1 MIITFLKFIICS
13 ILIVIISK
21 NILATTLRK
30 LAQSMNLKSKTV
42 GNIAGIATSVPEL
55 LSLGIAGFTGLIDTG
70 IFNILSSNVIN
81 VLEYFLTVKING
93 NIKKM
98 KNKVI
103 IIELIIVLI
112 TIIIPVIIYVKDI
125 ELNFMIIIIF
135 LLLFCIFS
143 ITDSK
148 IHKKYLEKENEI
160 EKEQG
165 AEEKDKKQI
174 LKYIIILIGATILI
188 FITGN
193 ILSDSLETLCNNF
206 GVSQIIIGVLLG
218 IITSAPEFITF
229 NEAQKYHKKESKEQ
243 LKGVIEATNN
253 LISSNMLNL
262 FVIQSVGILIYL
274 LSYKLIFY
282 L

>member
-21 NILATTLRK
+21 NILTTTLRK
-30 LAQSMNLKSKTV
+30 LAQSMNLKSKTI

-206 GVSQIIIGVLLG
+206 GVSQIIIGILLG
-218 IITSAPEFITF
+218 VITSAPEFITF

-262 FVIQSVGILIYL
+262 LVIQSIGILIYL
-274 LSYKLIFY
+274 ISY
-282 L
+282 

>member
-21 NILATTLRK
+21 NILTTTLRK
-30 LAQSMNLKSKTV
+30 LAQSMNLKSKTI

-93 NIKKM
+93 NIKKL

-206 GVSQIIIGVLLG
+206 GVSQIIIGILLG
-218 IITSAPEFITF
+218 VITSAPEFITF

-262 FVIQSVGILIYL
+262 LVIQSIGILVYL
-274 LSYKLIFY
+274 ISY
-282 L
+282 

>member
-174 LKYIIILIGATILI
+174 LKYIITLIGATILI

-206 GVSQIIIGVLLG
+206 GVSQIIIGILLG
-218 IITSAPEFITF
+218 VITSAPEFITF

-262 FVIQSVGILIYL
+262 LVIQSIGILIYL
-274 LSYKLIFY
+274 ISY
-282 L
+282 

>member
-30 LAQSMNLKSKTV
+30 LAQSLNLKSKTV

-70 IFNILSSNVIN
+70 IFNMLSSNVIN

-112 TIIIPVIIYVKDI
+112 TIIIPVVIYVKDI
-125 ELNFMIIIIF
+125 ALNFMMIIIF

-143 ITDSK
+143 IIDSK
-148 IHKKYLEKENEI
+148 IHKKYLRKENEI

-165 AEEKDKKQI
+165 AEEKNKKQI

-206 GVSQIIIGVLLG
+206 GVSQIIIGILLG

-229 NEAQKYHKKESKEQ
+229 NEAQKYHKQGSKEQ
-243 LKGVIEATNN
+243 LNGVIEATNN

-274 LSYKLIFY
+274 ISY
-282 L
+282 

>member
-30 LAQSMNLKSKTV
+30 LAQSLNLKSKTV

-103 IIELIIVLI
+103 IIELIMVLI
-112 TIIIPVIIYVKDI
+112 TIIIPVVIYVKDI

-160 EKEQG
+160 EEQG
-165 AEEKDKKQI
+165 TEEKDKKQI

-206 GVSQIIIGVLLG
+206 GVSQIIIGILLG

-229 NEAQKYHKKESKEQ
+229 NEAQKYHKKGSKEQ

-262 FVIQSVGILIYL
+262 FVIQSAGILIYL
-274 LSYKLIFY
+274 LSY
-282 L
+282 

>member
-13 ILIVIISK
+13 ILIVIIAK

-143 ITDSK
+143 ITDSE
-148 IHKKYLEKENEI
+148 IHKKYLGKENEI
-160 EKEQG
+160 EKKQG
-165 AEEKDKKQI
+165 TEEKDKKQI

-188 FITGN
+188 FIIGN

-206 GVSQIIIGVLLG
+206 GVSQIIIGILLG
-218 IITSAPEFITF
+218 VITSAPEFITF

-262 FVIQSVGILIYL
+262 FVIQSIGILIYL
-274 LSYKLIFY
+274 LSY
-282 L
+282 

>member
-30 LAQSMNLKSKTV
+30 LAQSMNLKSKTI

-112 TIIIPVIIYVKDI
+112 TIIIPVVIYVKDI

-143 ITDSK
+143 IIDSK

-160 EKEQG
+160 EEEQG
-165 AEEKDKKQI
+165 TEEKDKKQI
-174 LKYIIILIGATILI
+174 LKYTIILIGATILI

-206 GVSQIIIGVLLG
+206 GVSQIIIGILLG
-218 IITSAPEFITF
+218 VITSAPEFITF

-262 FVIQSVGILIYL
+262 LVIQSIGILIYL
-274 LSYKLIFY
+274 ISY
-282 L
+282 

>member
-165 AEEKDKKQI
+165 AEKKDKKQI

-206 GVSQIIIGVLLG
+206 GVSQIIIGILLG
-218 IITSAPEFITF
+218 VITSAPEFITF

-262 FVIQSVGILIYL
+262 LVIQSIGILIYL
-274 LSYKLIFY
+274 ISY
-282 L
+282 

>member
-30 LAQSMNLKSKTV
+30 LAQSLNLKSKTV
-42 GNIAGIATSVPEL
+42 GNIAGIATSVPEV

-93 NIKKM
+93 NIKKL

-206 GVSQIIIGVLLG
+206 GVSQIIIGILLG
-218 IITSAPEFITF
+218 VITSAPEFITF

-274 LSYKLIFY
+274 ISY
-282 L
+282 

>member
-93 NIKKM
+93 NIKKL

-112 TIIIPVIIYVKDI
+112 TIIIPVVIYVKDI
-125 ELNFMIIIIF
+125 ELNFMMIIIF

-143 ITDSK
+143 IIDSK
-148 IHKKYLEKENEI
+148 IHKKYLGKENEI
-160 EKEQG
+160 EEEQG
-165 AEEKDKKQI
+165 AERKDKKQI

-206 GVSQIIIGVLLG
+206 GVSQIIIGILLG

-262 FVIQSVGILIYL
+262 LVIQSIGILIYL
-274 LSYKLIFY
+274 IR
-282 L
+282 

>member
-42 GNIAGIATSVPEL
+42 GNITGIATSVPEL

-160 EKEQG
+160 EKKQG

-206 GVSQIIIGVLLG
+206 GVSQIIIGILLG
-218 IITSAPEFITF
+218 VITSAPEFITF

-262 FVIQSVGILIYL
+262 LVIQSIGILIYL
-274 LSYKLIFY
+274 ISY
-282 L
+282 

>member
-30 LAQSMNLKSKTV
+30 LAQSMNLKSKTI

-93 NIKKM
+93 NIKKL

-112 TIIIPVIIYVKDI
+112 TIIIPVVIYIKDI

-135 LLLFCIFS
+135 LLLFCVFS
-143 ITDSK
+143 IIDSK

-160 EKEQG
+160 EEEQG
-165 AEEKDKKQI
+165 KEEKDKKQI

-206 GVSQIIIGVLLG
+206 GVSQIIIGILLG
-218 IITSAPEFITF
+218 VITSAPEFITF

-262 FVIQSVGILIYL
+262 FVIQSAGILIYM
-274 LSYKLIFY
+274 LSY
-282 L
+282 

>member
-206 GVSQIIIGVLLG
+206 GVSQIIIGILLG
-218 IITSAPEFITF
+218 VITSAPEFITF

-262 FVIQSVGILIYL
+262 LVIQSIGILIYL
-274 LSYKLIFY
+274 MSY
-282 L
+282 

>member
-21 NILATTLRK
+21 NILVTTLRK

-112 TIIIPVIIYVKDI
+112 TIIIPVVIYVKDI
-125 ELNFMIIIIF
+125 ALNFMMIIIF

-143 ITDSK
+143 IIDSK
-148 IHKKYLEKENEI
+148 IHKKYLRKENEI

-165 AEEKDKKQI
+165 AEEKNKKQI

-206 GVSQIIIGVLLG
+206 GVSQIIIGILLG
-218 IITSAPEFITF
+218 VITSAPEFITF

-262 FVIQSVGILIYL
+262 LVIQSIGILIYL
-274 LSYKLIFY
+274 ISY
-282 L
+282 

>member
-21 NILATTLRK
+21 NILVTTLRK

-206 GVSQIIIGVLLG
+206 GVSQIIIGILLG

-274 LSYKLIFY
+274 ISY
-282 L
+282 

>member
-112 TIIIPVIIYVKDI
+112 TIIIPVVIYVKDI
-125 ELNFMIIIIF
+125 ALNFMMIIIF

-143 ITDSK
+143 IIDSK
-148 IHKKYLEKENEI
+148 IHKKYLRKENEI

-165 AEEKDKKQI
+165 AEEKNKKQI

-206 GVSQIIIGVLLG
+206 GVSQIIIGILLG
-218 IITSAPEFITF
+218 VITSAPEFITF

-262 FVIQSVGILIYL
+262 LVIQSIGILIYL
-274 LSYKLIFY
+274 ISY
-282 L
+282 

>member
-143 ITDSK
+143 MTDSK
-148 IHKKYLEKENEI
+148 IHKKYLGKENEI
-160 EKEQG
+160 EKKQG
-165 AEEKDKKQI
+165 AEEKNKKQI

-188 FITGN
+188 FIIGN

-206 GVSQIIIGVLLG
+206 GVSQIIIGILLG
-218 IITSAPEFITF
+218 VITSAPEFITF

-262 FVIQSVGILIYL
+262 FVIQSIGILIYL
-274 LSYKLIFY
+274 LSY
-282 L
+282 

>member
-93 NIKKM
+93 NIKKL

-112 TIIIPVIIYVKDI
+112 TIIIPVVIYVKDI
-125 ELNFMIIIIF
+125 ELNFMMIIIF

-143 ITDSK
+143 IIDSK
-148 IHKKYLEKENEI
+148 IHKKYLGKENEI
-160 EKEQG
+160 EEEQG
-165 AEEKDKKQI
+165 AKETDKKQI

-206 GVSQIIIGVLLG
+206 GVSQIIIGILLG

-262 FVIQSVGILIYL
+262 FVIQSIGILIYIL
-274 LSYKLIFY
+274 K
-282 L
+282 

>member
-21 NILATTLRK
+21 NILTTTLRK
-30 LAQSMNLKSKTV
+30 LAQSMNLKSKTI

-206 GVSQIIIGVLLG
+206 GVSQIIIGILLG
-218 IITSAPEFITF
+218 VITSAPEFITF

-262 FVIQSVGILIYL
+262 LVIQSIGILVYL
-274 LSYKLIFY
+274 ISY
-282 L
+282 

>member
-1 MIITFLKFIICS
+1 MIIIFLKFIICS

-30 LAQSMNLKSKTV
+30 LAQSLNLKSKTV

-103 IIELIIVLI
+103 IIELIMVLI
-112 TIIIPVIIYVKDI
+112 TIIIPVVIYVKDI
-125 ELNFMIIIIF
+125 ALNFIMIIIF
-135 LLLFCIFS
+135 LVLFCIFS
-143 ITDSK
+143 IIDSK
-148 IHKKYLEKENEI
+148 IHKKYLRKENEI

-174 LKYIIILIGATILI
+174 FKYIIILIGATILI

-206 GVSQIIIGVLLG
+206 GVSRIIIGILLG

-229 NEAQKYHKKESKEQ
+229 NEAQKYHKKGSKEQ

-274 LSYKLIFY
+274 IS
-282 L
+282 

>member
-165 AEEKDKKQI
+165 TEEKDKKQI

-206 GVSQIIIGVLLG
+206 GVSQIIIGILLG
-218 IITSAPEFITF
+218 VITSAPEFITF
-229 NEAQKYHKKESKEQ
+229 NEAQKYHKKGSKEQ

-262 FVIQSVGILIYL
+262 FVIQSAGILIYL
-274 LSYKLIFY
+274 LSY
-282 L
+282 

>member
-30 LAQSMNLKSKTV
+30 LAESLNLKSKTV

-70 IFNILSSNVIN
+70 IFNIFSSNAIN

-93 NIKKM
+93 NIKKL

-112 TIIIPVIIYVKDI
+112 TIIIPVVIYVKDI
-125 ELNFMIIIIF
+125 ALNFIMIIIF
-135 LLLFCIFS
+135 LVLFCIFS
-143 ITDSK
+143 IIDSK
-148 IHKKYLEKENEI
+148 IHKKYLRKENEI
-160 EKEQG
+160 KKEQG

-193 ILSDSLETLCNNF
+193 ILSNSLEILCNNF
-206 GVSQIIIGVLLG
+206 GVSQIIIGILLG

-262 FVIQSVGILIYL
+262 LVIQSIGILIYL
-274 LSYKLIFY
+274 ISY
-282 L
+282 

>member
-206 GVSQIIIGVLLG
+206 GVSQIIIGILLG
-218 IITSAPEFITF
+218 VITSAPEFITF

-262 FVIQSVGILIYL
+262 LVIQSIVILIYL
-274 LSYKLIFY
+274 ISY
-282 L
+282 

>member
-160 EKEQG
+160 EKKQG
-165 AEEKDKKQI
+165 VEEKDKKQI

-206 GVSQIIIGVLLG
+206 GVSQIIIGILLG
-218 IITSAPEFITF
+218 VITSAPEFITF

-262 FVIQSVGILIYL
+262 LVIQSIGILIYL
-274 LSYKLIFY
+274 ISY
-282 L
+282 

>member
-21 NILATTLRK
+21 NILVTTLRK

-55 LSLGIAGFTGLIDTG
+55 LSLGISGFTGLIDTG

-206 GVSQIIIGVLLG
+206 GVSQIIIGILLG
-218 IITSAPEFITF
+218 VITSAPEFITF

-262 FVIQSVGILIYL
+262 LVIQSIGILIYL
-274 LSYKLIFY
+274 ISY
-282 L
+282 

>member
-42 GNIAGIATSVPEL
+42 GNIAGIATSIPEL

-93 NIKKM
+93 NIKKL

-112 TIIIPVIIYVKDI
+112 TIIIPVVIYVKDI

-148 IHKKYLEKENEI
+148 IHKKYLGKENEI
-160 EKEQG
+160 EEEQG
-165 AEEKDKKQI
+165 TEEKDKKQI
-174 LKYIIILIGATILI
+174 LKYIIILIGAAILI

-206 GVSQIIIGVLLG
+206 GVSQIIIGILLG

-274 LSYKLIFY
+274 IR
-282 L
+282 

>member
-42 GNIAGIATSVPEL
+42 GNIAGIATSAPEL

-93 NIKKM
+93 NIKKL

-112 TIIIPVIIYVKDI
+112 TIIIPVVIYVKDI
-125 ELNFMIIIIF
+125 ELNFMMIIIF
-135 LLLFCIFS
+135 LVLFCIFS
-143 ITDSK
+143 IIDNK
-148 IHKKYLEKENEI
+148 IHKKYLGKENEI
-160 EKEQG
+160 EEEQG

-206 GVSQIIIGVLLG
+206 GVSQIIIGILLG

-262 FVIQSVGILIYL
+262 FVIQSIGILIYL
-274 LSYKLIFY
+274 IR
-282 L
+282 

>member
-55 LSLGIAGFTGLIDTG
+55 LSLGIAGFTGLIDSG

-206 GVSQIIIGVLLG
+206 GVSQIIIGILLG
-218 IITSAPEFITF
+218 VITSAPEFITF

-262 FVIQSVGILIYL
+262 LVIQSIGILIYL
-274 LSYKLIFY
+274 ISY
-282 L
+282 

>member
-148 IHKKYLEKENEI
+148 IHKKYLGKENEI
-160 EKEQG
+160 EKKQG
-165 AEEKDKKQI
+165 AEEKNKKQI

-188 FITGN
+188 FIIGN

-206 GVSQIIIGVLLG
+206 GVSQIIIGILLG
-218 IITSAPEFITF
+218 VITSAPEFITF

-262 FVIQSVGILIYL
+262 FVIQSIGILIYL
-274 LSYKLIFY
+274 ISY
-282 L
+282 

>member
-30 LAQSMNLKSKTV
+30 LAQSLNLKSKTV

-206 GVSQIIIGVLLG
+206 GVSQIIIGILLG
-218 IITSAPEFITF
+218 VITSAPEFITF

-262 FVIQSVGILIYL
+262 LVIQSIGILIYL
-274 LSYKLIFY
+274 ISY
-282 L
+282 

>member
-1 MIITFLKFIICS
+1 
-13 ILIVIISK
+13 
-21 NILATTLRK
+21 
-30 LAQSMNLKSKTV
+30 
-42 GNIAGIATSVPEL
+42 
-55 LSLGIAGFTGLIDTG
+55 
-70 IFNILSSNVIN
+70 
-81 VLEYFLTVKING
+81 
-93 NIKKM
+93 M

-148 IHKKYLEKENEI
+148 IHKKYLGKENEI
-160 EKEQG
+160 EKKQG
-165 AEEKDKKQI
+165 AEEKNKKQI

-188 FITGN
+188 FIIGN

-206 GVSQIIIGVLLG
+206 GVSQIIIGILLG
-218 IITSAPEFITF
+218 VITSAPEFITF

-262 FVIQSVGILIYL
+262 FVIQSIGILIYL
-274 LSYKLIFY
+274 ISY
-282 L
+282 

>member
-30 LAQSMNLKSKTV
+30 LAQSMNLKSKTI

-112 TIIIPVIIYVKDI
+112 TIIIPVVIYVKDI

-143 ITDSK
+143 IIDSK

-160 EKEQG
+160 EEEQG
-165 AEEKDKKQI
+165 TEEKDKKQI

-206 GVSQIIIGVLLG
+206 GVSQIIIGILLG
-218 IITSAPEFITF
+218 VITSAPEFITF

-262 FVIQSVGILIYL
+262 LVIQSIGILIYL
-274 LSYKLIFY
+274 ISY
-282 L
+282 

>member
-160 EKEQG
+160 EKKQG

-206 GVSQIIIGVLLG
+206 GVSQIIIGILLG
-218 IITSAPEFITF
+218 VITSAPEFITF

-262 FVIQSVGILIYL
+262 LVIQSIGILIYL
-274 LSYKLIFY
+274 ISY
-282 L
+282 

>member
-165 AEEKDKKQI
+165 AEGKDKKQI

-206 GVSQIIIGVLLG
+206 GVSQIIIGILLG
-218 IITSAPEFITF
+218 VITSAPEFITF

-262 FVIQSVGILIYL
+262 LVIQSIGILIYL
-274 LSYKLIFY
+274 ISY
-282 L
+282 

>member
-30 LAQSMNLKSKTV
+30 LAQSMNLKSKTI

-93 NIKKM
+93 NIKKL

-112 TIIIPVIIYVKDI
+112 TIIIPVVIYIKDI

-135 LLLFCIFS
+135 LLLFCVFS
-143 ITDSK
+143 IIDSK

-160 EKEQG
+160 EEEQG
-165 AEEKDKKQI
+165 KEEKDKKQI

-206 GVSQIIIGVLLG
+206 GVSQIIIGILLG
-218 IITSAPEFITF
+218 VITSAPEFITF

-262 FVIQSVGILIYL
+262 LVIQSIGILVYL
-274 LSYKLIFY
+274 ISY
-282 L
+282 

>member
-42 GNIAGIATSVPEL
+42 GNIAGIATSIPEL

-93 NIKKM
+93 NIKKL

-148 IHKKYLEKENEI
+148 IHKKYLGKENEI
-160 EKEQG
+160 EEEQG
-165 AEEKDKKQI
+165 TEEKDKKQI

-206 GVSQIIIGVLLG
+206 GVSQIIIGILLG
-218 IITSAPEFITF
+218 VITSAPEFITF

-262 FVIQSVGILIYL
+262 LVIQSIGILIYL
-274 LSYKLIFY
+274 ISY
-282 L
+282 

>member
-93 NIKKM
+93 NIKKL

-160 EKEQG
+160 EKKQG
-165 AEEKDKKQI
+165 VEEKDKKQI

-206 GVSQIIIGVLLG
+206 GVSQIIIGILLG
-218 IITSAPEFITF
+218 VITSAPEFITF

-262 FVIQSVGILIYL
+262 LVIQSIGILIYL
-274 LSYKLIFY
+274 ISY
-282 L
+282 

>member
-30 LAQSMNLKSKTV
+30 LAQSMNLKPKTV

-160 EKEQG
+160 EKKQG

-206 GVSQIIIGVLLG
+206 GVSQIIIGILLG
-218 IITSAPEFITF
+218 VITSAPEFITF

-262 FVIQSVGILIYL
+262 LVIQSIGILIYL
-274 LSYKLIFY
+274 ISY
-282 L
+282 

>member
-165 AEEKDKKQI
+165 VEEKDKKQI

-206 GVSQIIIGVLLG
+206 GVSQIIIGILLG
-218 IITSAPEFITF
+218 VITSAPEFITF

-262 FVIQSVGILIYL
+262 LVIQSIGILIYL
-274 LSYKLIFY
+274 ISY
-282 L
+282 